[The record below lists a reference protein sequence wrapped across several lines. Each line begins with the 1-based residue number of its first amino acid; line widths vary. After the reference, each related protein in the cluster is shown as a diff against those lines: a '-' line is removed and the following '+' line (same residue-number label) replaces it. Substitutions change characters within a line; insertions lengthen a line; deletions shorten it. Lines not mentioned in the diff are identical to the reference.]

1 MIQGTK
7 EALAARKE
15 SAKEAEESAVEV
27 PAEEASPEEE
37 AVKEPEAVTEET
49 VPVNGSKVE
58 TFLDEEEED
67 NE

>member
-1 MIQGTK
+1 MSMSRWVPPAESR
-7 EALAARKE
+7 EAL
-15 SAKEAEESAVEV
+15 
-27 PAEEASPEEE
+27 PEEE
-37 AVKEPEAVTEET
+37 AAKEPEVVAEET